1 MLLLFLLCG
10 CAGYRLGPTN
20 GMAPGSQSI
29 QVSLFQNRTIE
40 PRVSEAVASALRK
53 NLQRDGTFTL
63 NTEGDADILI
73 SGVITDYGR
82 RPLTYQRRDVLSA
95 RDFRVTMTAKVKAV
109 ERLAGKVLLDR
120 EVTGTTMVRI
130 DPEQKNS
137 LGVGSDQ
144 SSVERQALPLLAEDL
159 ARRVTSLL
167 VDGEW

>member
-1 MLLLFLLCG
+1 
-10 CAGYRLGPTN
+10 
-20 GMAPGSQSI
+20 MAPGSKSI

-63 NTEGDADILI
+63 NTEGDADILV

-109 ERLAGKVLLDR
+109 ERTAGKVLLER

-130 DPEQKNS
+130 DPEQNS